1 MIKALIPILLVLALA
16 LPAEA
21 KFRPVTF
28 LKHTVSLGVG
38 VATAPLMVP
47 FVEIDKRIEYY
58 RLMHR
63 GAGRAAMEVNGWT
76 YDWFWIEQWW

>member
-1 MIKALIPILLVLALA
+1 MKYLLPIMLVIALA

-21 KFRPVTF
+21 KFKPITF
-28 LKHTVSLGVG
+28 LKHATSLAVG
-38 VATAPLMVP
+38 IATAPVMVP

-58 RLMHR
+58 RLSKR